1 MSFPNVEKVVYSTCS
16 IHADENEHVVTTVL
30 GEVNGWRVVARDEQ
44 VDGLQKWD
52 RRGLVEECPSKQVAE
67 ACIRCEKGTDA
78 TIGFFAVGFVRSP
91 EQNGLD
97 EEEEEWQG
105 IP

>member
-16 IHADENEHVVTTVL
+16 IHAEENEHVVTTVL
-30 GEVNGWRVVARDEQ
+30 GEVEGWRVVARDEQ
-44 VDGLQKWD
+44 VHGLRKWH
-52 RRGLVEECPSKQVAE
+52 RRGLLEECPSKEVAE